1 MFAFHISYQWFSL
14 YTSSLYTPLS
24 LFGSCSLHKGPI
36 IISRFSIKAGLQTC
50 LFYFQSLFQGI
61 STRWGFPDLPLPEK
75 RHGGAFRTVLW
86 ETYPHPRGKNGRGH
100 ISHVRIQ
107 KKPPKLLQVRRLQSK
122 RRLPTLPL
130 WRSTIGVTRLNFSVR
145 NGKRW
150 NPCAIA
156 TWIRLT
162 YCWAVIVISFCSKN

>member
-24 LFGSCSLHKGPI
+24 FFGSCSLHKGSI
-36 IISRFSIKAGLQTC
+36 IISRFSIRASLQTC

-75 RHGGAFRTVLW
+75 RHGGAFRTVPW

-100 ISHVRIQ
+100 ISCVRIQ
-107 KKPPKLLQVRRLQSK
+107 KKSLRNFFKSGGFNQNGGYLLSHCDAVPSAWQGLTSLFGMGRGG
-122 RRLPTLPL
+122 TLVL
-130 WRSTIGVTRLNFSVR
+130 
-145 NGKRW
+145 
-150 NPCAIA
+150 
-156 TWIRLT
+156 
-162 YCWAVIVISFCSKN
+162 